1 MNANMSSI
9 ERNNAKNRTGRRS
22 ISKNNGK
29 IIGVIPARYK
39 SSRFPGKPLV
49 DICGKPMV
57 WWTYQQ
63 AIQVPEL
70 DEVYVATDD
79 QRIFDTCTY
88 LGVRVIMTSEDNKTG
103 TDRVGEVARM
113 IPADIIVNIQGDEP
127 LMAPNTIR
135 AAIFPLMTDDSL
147 QVTNLMARIKDP
159 VELVNS
165 TIPKVIVNKENI
177 GIYMTRATAPY
188 PKGSIDYPFYKQ
200 ICVYGFRPDAL
211 QFYYEYGQK
220 YGKARIEAI
229 EDIELLRFIENGYKI
244 HFTEV
249 EVESLAV
256 DTPNDLE
263 KVRAIVCEMIRNG
276 EIELPIGR
284 AIESAGNTNSKT
296 WGYYSLNKINDF
308 RYLAFYIIYSLQS
321 FSSHLNDSI
330 AHFIMSDWITT
341 KKLRERERENWKFDC
356 KEEMEEAA

>member
-1 MNANMSSI
+1 MNANVSSI
-9 ERNNAKNRTGRRS
+9 EKNNAKEKNGRIS
-22 ISKNNGK
+22 ISKRNIK

-49 DICGKPMV
+49 DICGKPMI

-63 AIQVPEL
+63 AIKVPEL

-79 QRIFDTCTY
+79 QRIFDTCAE
-88 LGVRVIMTSEDNKTG
+88 LGIRVIMTSEDNRTG
-103 TDRVGEVARM
+103 TDRVGEVARK
-113 IPADIIVNIQGDEP
+113 IPSDIIVNVQGDEP
-127 LMAPNTIR
+127 LMAPDTIR
-135 AAIFPLMTDDSL
+135 AAIFPLLTDDSI

-188 PKGSIDYPFYKQ
+188 PKGNIDYPFYKQ

-211 QFYYEYGQK
+211 QFYCEYGQK

-263 KVRAIVCEMIRNG
+263 KVRAIVREKIRNG
-276 EIELPIGR
+276 KIELPIGG
-284 AIESAGNTNSKT
+284 AIESTGNTDPQTS
-296 WGYYSLNKINDF
+296 GGGGG
-308 RYLAFYIIYSLQS
+308 
-321 FSSHLNDSI
+321 
-330 AHFIMSDWITT
+330 TT
-341 KKLRERERENWKFDC
+341 V
-356 KEEMEEAA
+356 